1 MHRCGRTARIGKSGQ
16 SLNLLAAEDEQNFK
30 TICKVL
36 KKSTDDV
43 EMLTVQFTM
52 LEVLR
57 KVVRTAQELEKTSH
71 RENTDDKT
79 ASWVL
84 KTA

>member
-1 MHRCGRTARIGKSGQ
+1 
-16 SLNLLAAEDEQNFK
+16 LLAAEDEQNFK

-43 EMLTVQFTM
+43 EMMDVKFSNLEM
-52 LEVLR
+52 LRGL
-57 KVVRTAQELEKTSH
+57 VRAAQELEKDTH
-71 RENTDDKT
+71 KERTDDKEAT
-79 ASWVL
+79 WLL

>member
-1 MHRCGRTARIGKSGQ
+1 M
-16 SLNLLAAEDEQNFK
+16 LAAEDEQNFK

-43 EMLTVQFTM
+43 EMMDVKFSNLEM
-52 LEVLR
+52 LRGL
-57 KVVRTAQELEKTSH
+57 VRAAQELEKDTH
-71 RENTDDKT
+71 KERTDDKEAT
-79 ASWVL
+79 WLL